1 MDIKKDLHRVT
12 SREVRRQ
19 GKDCCSNVNFV
30 CFLCSKCLT
39 NLPHLEPRGK
49 PSSFEYA

>member
-30 CFLCSKCLT
+30 CLSLFKMF
-39 NLPHLEPRGK
+39 N
-49 PSSFEYA
+49 